1 MGGGCISHVTRKRR
15 SVVFKNILVATDGS
29 ELAGK
34 AVAAGFDLARQ
45 LRAQVTVVTVTEP
58 WTALV
63 AGDAAFGFPIDEY
76 EKAADDSAARI
87 LSGASKL
94 ARKADIACATLHVKD
109 QYSSEGILDIADKK
123 ACDLIVIASHG
134 RRGLE
139 RLLLGSVAVKVLTHS
154 SVPVL
159 ICR

>member
-1 MGGGCISHVTRKRR
+1 VYKH
-15 SVVFKNILVATDGS
+15 ILIATDGS

-45 LRAQVTVVTVTEP
+45 CGAQVTVVTVTEP

-63 AGDAAFGFPIDEY
+63 GGDAAFAFPIDEY
-76 EKAADDSAARI
+76 EKTANESAARI
-87 LSGASKL
+87 LYAASKL
-94 ARKADIACATLHVKD
+94 ARNADITCATLHVKD
-109 QYSSEGILDIADKK
+109 KYPPEAILETASKT
-123 ACDLIVIASHG
+123 ACDLIVMASHG
-134 RRGLE
+134 RRGLG

-154 SVPVL
+154 TLPVL